1 MRELTDKIS
10 NQKLSFCYGLRNVL
24 LLCHFDGL
32 LLTLHQNSIIR
43 KRDTVKIGTIDL
55 GEMPLF
61 LAPMEDVTY
70 KSFRY
75 MCKKYGADV
84 MYTEFV
90 SSEALIRDIQKTK
103 QKMTLFDFD
112 RPVAIQIYGHDISSM
127 VEAAKVAEECRPDFI
142 DINYGCPM
150 KKIIRHGAGA
160 AMLLDPE
167 KMQRM
172 TEAIVKA
179 VNIPVTAKTRLG
191 WDHDSKIIVDVA
203 ERLQDAGVAALAIHG
218 RTRSMLYSGE
228 ADWSLIADVKNNPR
242 MHIPI
247 IGNGDINGPE
257 KAKAFLDQS
266 GVDALMI
273 GRGSIGRPWIFKE
286 VKHYL
291 QTGEILPPPTVTE
304 IVQNVRDQLEITI
317 EWKDNIRS
325 GILMMRRH
333 FARYFPALPNFRENR
348 IRLLQAETL
357 EAVQEV
363 LTAIEKQYGDLRVDY
378 TNVGL
383 N

>member
-1 MRELTDKIS
+1 
-10 NQKLSFCYGLRNVL
+10 
-24 LLCHFDGL
+24 
-32 LLTLHQNSIIR
+32 
-43 KRDTVKIGTIDL
+43 VKIGSLDL
-55 GEMPLF
+55 AKTPLF
-61 LAPMEDVTY
+61 LAPKEDVTY

-90 SSEALIRDIQKTK
+90 SSEALIRDIRKTK

-112 RPVAIQIYGHDISSM
+112 RPVAIQIYGHDIHSM
-127 VEAAKVAEECRPDFI
+127 VEAAKVAEESQPDFI

-167 KMQRM
+167 KMQQM

-179 VNIPVTAKTRLG
+179 VKIPVTAKTRLG
-191 WDHDSKIIVDVA
+191 WDENSKIIVEVA

-218 RTRSMLYSGE
+218 RTRSQLYTGE

-242 MHIPI
+242 MKIPI
-247 IGNGDINGPE
+247 IGNGDINGPL
-257 KAKAFLDQS
+257 KAKTFLDQT

-291 QTGEILPPPTVTE
+291 TIGELLPPPTVSDV
-304 IVQNVRDQLEITI
+304 VQNVRDQLNMSI
-317 EWKDNIRS
+317 EWKDNVRS

-333 FARYFPALPNFRENR
+333 FAKYFPALPNFREHR

-357 EAVQEV
+357 ETV
-363 LTAIEKQYGDLRVDY
+363 LESLNQIEELYGSIRVDY
-378 TNVGL
+378 ENIGL

>member
-1 MRELTDKIS
+1 MRELTYKIS
-10 NQKLSFCYGLRNVL
+10 NQKLRFCYRLRNVL

-32 LLTLHQNSIIR
+32 LLTLYQNSIIR
-43 KRDTVKIGTIDL
+43 KGDTVKIGTIDL

-112 RPVAIQIYGHDISSM
+112 RPVAIQIYGHDINSM
-127 VEAAKVAEECRPDFI
+127 VEAAKVAEECQPDFI

-160 AMLLDPE
+160 AMLLDPD

-172 TEAIVKA
+172 TEAIVKS

-218 RTRSMLYSGE
+218 RTRSMLYTGE
-228 ADWSLIADVKNNPR
+228 ADWSLIAEVKNNPR

-291 QTGEILPPPTVTE
+291 QSGEILPPPTVAE